1 MAVFPRIGDRFGRY
15 QIDDQVGQGGM
26 GVVFG
31 ATDTAFDRRVALKV
45 VSAQLGDSDEFRIRF
60 DREAAVLA
68 RLDSP
73 HVIQI
78 FDYGIED
85 GCPYLAT
92 QYVGGGDLGDLLTA
106 RGAMPPQLAA
116 RVCAQV
122 ADALHDAH
130 LAGIVH
136 RDVKPSNV
144 LLRDA
149 DVSELHAYLCDFGI
163 ARLANEGLTAPGSVA
178 GTWSYLSPECGRGE
192 FGTPS
197 SDVYAL
203 GCLFWACLTGVAP
216 YVGTDV
222 AIAVA
227 HQRSQ
232 VRQLV
237 GDDPFTL
244 AANAILARS
253 MAKEPTDR
261 YPDADQLRADLLA
274 LTTIPVENVT
284 PGPAE
289 APAPPGVVPPPPPS
303 STFPRSAAARSGS
316 TGRTGPGAAAV
327 TAAGPPARRR
337 TGLVVAGAVVAVL
350 LVAGGV
356 VAVTTFGGDDPQP
369 GADPTSSG
377 TPTDD
382 TSGAPERLDEGGPI
396 TGDLDGDGLGDV
408 GINYQHP
415 TKKKGVSSTEAI
427 TWHSDGSALVDE
439 QSEVIDE
446 DPDKNVLP
454 WSGQLD
460 GDEITDVV
468 ALTYIDKQD
477 TVTVTGT
484 TSDGTDIDSS
494 FVYPEKARAY
504 PQGGDVDGDGDDDLL
519 LKVVVPEADSSLIL
533 WSELDGSTFAAPETF
548 ADLPGDTV
556 EQDVVLGDFD
566 GDQLLDAVVVDSN
579 AGGRAKNRTR
589 TTAEV
594 RSYWGTGSGVE
605 AGPTGTVP
613 ANVGARP
620 LAADVDGDEQ
630 DELVL
635 GQVRYGNVKIKVAE
649 VSRDRVGRASARGIS
664 QAGETAQFTTAYGVA
679 DVDGNGFDDI
689 IVVTGGTVVGTA
701 VVQVLTSDGSG
712 LVAKD
717 WATLERPFDA
727 IDGSQEFVDV
737 LGTPPL

>member
-1 MAVFPRIGDRFGRY
+1 MAVFPRVGDRFGRY

-45 VSAQLGDSDEFRIRF
+45 VSALLGDSDEFRMRF

-85 GCPYLAT
+85 DCPYLAT
-92 QYVGGGDLGDLLTA
+92 QYVGGGDLGDLLTT

-144 LLRDA
+144 LLRDP

-163 ARLANEGLTAPGSVA
+163 ARLAGEGLTAPGSVA

-192 FGTPS
+192 FGTPA

-203 GCLFWACLTGVAP
+203 GCLFWATLTGEAP
-216 YVGTDV
+216 YTGTDV

-237 GDDPFTL
+237 GGDAFTT

-253 MAKEPTDR
+253 MAKEPADR
-261 YPDADQLRADLLA
+261 YPDADRMRSDLLA

-284 PGPAE
+284 PGPVQ

-303 STFPRSAAARSGS
+303 STFPRGAAARSDS
-316 TGRTGPGAAAV
+316 TGRTGPRAAAV

-356 VAVTTFGGDDPQP
+356 VAVTTLGGDDPQP

-408 GINYQHP
+408 GIAYTRP
-415 TKKKGVSSTEAI
+415 TKKAVNTVEAT
-427 TWHSDGSALVDE
+427 TWHSDGSRLVDE
-439 QSEVIDE
+439 QSEVIDD
-446 DPDKNVLP
+446 DPDKAVLR
-454 WSGQLD
+454 WTGQLD
-460 GDEITDVV
+460 GDEVTDIADV
-468 ALTYIDKQD
+468 TYVDQQ
-477 TVTVTGT
+477 VTVSGT
-484 TSDGTDIDSS
+484 TSDGTEIDSS
-494 FVYPEKARAY
+494 FVYPEKVRAY

-519 LKVVVPEADSSLIL
+519 LKVVDTAADSSLVL
-533 WSELDGSTFAAPETF
+533 WSELDGDAFGPPQTF
-548 ADLPGDTV
+548 ADLPGASV
-556 EQDVVLGDFD
+556 EQRVALGDFD
-566 GDQLLDAVVVDSN
+566 GDQLLDAVVVDNN
-579 AGGRAKNRTR
+579 AGGAAKNSKRA
-589 TTAEV
+589 TAEV
-594 RSYWGTGSGVE
+594 RSYFGTGSGVE
-605 AGPTGTVP
+605 PGPEGTVP
-613 ANVGARP
+613 ANVSAKP
-620 LAADVDGDEQ
+620 MAADVDGDEM

-635 GQVRYGNVKIKVAE
+635 GQVRYDNAKVKVMEIG
-649 VSRDRVGRASARGIS
+649 RDRIGRAQARGIS
-664 QAGETAQFTTAYGVA
+664 RTGLTSSFKPSFGVS
-679 DVDGNGFDDI
+679 DVDGNGLDDI
-689 IVVTGGTVVGTA
+689 VLVAPSDTSGTA
-701 VVQVLTSDGSG
+701 VVQVLTSDGTDLAAS
-712 LVAKD
+712 D
-717 WATLERPFDA
+717 WVRFDRDFATDKV
-727 IDGSQEFVDV
+727 DDFVDV
-737 LGTPPL
+737 LGEPPL